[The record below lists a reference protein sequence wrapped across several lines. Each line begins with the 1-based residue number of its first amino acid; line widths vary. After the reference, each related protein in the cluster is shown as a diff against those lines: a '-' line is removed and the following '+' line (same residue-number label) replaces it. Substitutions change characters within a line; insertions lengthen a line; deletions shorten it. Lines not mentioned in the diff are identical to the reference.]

1 MSDTAQTAAPRA
13 RPHQMVA
20 ARAARGPSQNLLG
33 QAILLLLIGIFCVFP
48 FYWMVTTSLKTQVVA
63 LSDPPLWR
71 FTPTLANYREVL
83 FEDGVGR
90 SLVNSLIV
98 AVCTTALAVGLGC
111 PAAYALARFEFRGK
125 RDLWFWFITNRFV
138 SPVVLAF
145 PVFLISRELGLR
157 DTHLA
162 LILMYL
168 TFTLPIVIWLC
179 TDQFRSIPRELD
191 EAAMLEGCSQ
201 ARIFWSICLPLAMPG
216 VVVSGDPELH
226 LLLERAP
233 LRLHPRPQ
241 RGEDGPC
248 HGDHL
253 HGGLRRALRQDHGDL
268 HADRDSR
275 PDLRPPGV
283 ASPRARAH
291 DGRRE
296 VGQAMARALK
306 LPMVDREERFM
317 AQVAWAYYVERMT
330 QEGVAQKLGTT
341 RLRVNKALGEA
352 LRRGLVR
359 ITFDTAFSACAELEA
374 ALRERWGLS
383 VAYVAPLPE
392 RPDDVQMVVGA
403 ALGHL
408 LSELLADPGVRLFGM
423 SWGGTLNLATRF
435 VAAMQRPDLEVI
447 SVMGG
452 LTQGSDVNSFEITT
466 RLADLLGA
474 GHSYFT
480 APLYAGSR
488 DSRDIILNLD
498 VFQELLAKL
507 RSVDAW
513 PWPPGTCRSAR
524 SSCATRCPRTC
535 RSRTS
540 WPRAGWATSWAG
552 SWTPMAAPSRIPSTT
567 G

>member
-216 VVVSGDPELH
+216 VVVSAILSFIFSWNEL
-226 LLLERAP
+226 LFAYILAP
-233 LRLHPRPQ
+233 NAAKTAP
-241 RGEDGPC
+241 
-248 HGDHL
+248 
-253 HGGLRRALRQDHGDL
+253 
-268 HADRDSR
+268 
-275 PDLRPPGV
+275 
-283 ASPRARAH
+283 
-291 DGRRE
+291 
-296 VGQAMARALK
+296 AMAITFMEGYDVPFGKIMATSTLIVIPVLIFAL
-306 LPMVDREERFM
+306 LASRHLV
-317 AQVAWAYYVERMT
+317 
-330 QEGVAQKLGTT
+330 
-341 RLRVNKALGEA
+341 
-352 LRRGLVR
+352 RGL
-359 ITFDTAFSACAELEA
+359 T
-374 ALRERWGLS
+374 
-383 VAYVAPLPE
+383 
-392 RPDDVQMVVGA
+392 MGA
-403 ALGHL
+403 
-408 LSELLADPGVRLFGM
+408 V
-423 SWGGTLNLATRF
+423 
-435 VAAMQRPDLEVI
+435 
-447 SVMGG
+447 
-452 LTQGSDVNSFEITT
+452 
-466 RLADLLGA
+466 
-474 GHSYFT
+474 
-480 APLYAGSR
+480 
-488 DSRDIILNLD
+488 
-498 VFQELLAKL
+498 K
-507 RSVDAW
+507 
-513 PWPPGTCRSAR
+513 
-524 SSCATRCPRTC
+524 
-535 RSRTS
+535 
-540 WPRAGWATSWAG
+540 
-552 SWTPMAAPSRIPSTT
+552 
-567 G
+567 